1 MIRIGITGNIAA
13 GKSVVEKFLADL
25 HYPVI
30 DTDKVVHHLFNTS
43 DYLNKQLR
51 RTFGDYNIYTD
62 GVLDRK
68 KLAKIVFA
76 DRKYLKKLED
86 LTHPLVIEEIIKFFE
101 ANSNAQFAFVSVPLL
116 YEVNWSYLF
125 DKVIVVASDTNIR
138 LNRLMQRRNLTEENA
153 LMRINAQMP
162 QEEKIKFADYTIYN
176 NTNYI
181 DLSRQINEVLCD
193 LI

>member
-1 MIRIGITGNIAA
+1 MIKIGITGNIAA
-13 GKSVVEKFLADL
+13 GKSVVEKFLTDL

-30 DTDKVVHHLFNTS
+30 DTDKVVHRLFITS
-43 DYLNKQLR
+43 DYLNKQLKKI
-51 RTFGDYNIYTD
+51 FSDYNIYTD
-62 GVLDRK
+62 GTLDRK
-68 KLAKIVFA
+68 KLAKVVFT
-76 DRKYLKKLED
+76 DRKYLKKLEE

-101 ANSNAQFAFVSVPLL
+101 ANSDAQFAFVSVPLL